1 MRGRSLGTLGV
12 VGLVLLGLS
21 WPVGA
26 QVKTDTA
33 TESGQ
38 PMQVIEVERG
48 EVVYVSGNNLMVK
61 MEDGTLR
68 SFTNVPSSVTATV
81 DGKQLTIHELKP
93 GMKLQRTITTTMTPQ
108 VVTTVQS
115 VNGTVFAVSPP
126 KSVVLTLE
134 DGTNQQFTIPE
145 GQKFDVGGGKQVDA
159 FGLKRGMKVAATKI
173 VQVPATAVATQR
185 SVSGTTPPLSAAPQ
199 RPRPDCVVRADPG
212 AGAGSGTGSDAGL
225 PAGDGERASP
235 AGTGRGGLAPARSV
249 PGSDAPQSLGST
261 PAGME
266 ERAR

>member
-1 MRGRSLGTLGV
+1 MGTLGV

-48 EVVYVSGNNLMVK
+48 EVVYVSGRNLMVK

-68 SFTNVPSSVTATV
+68 SFTNVPEDLRATV
-81 DGKQLTIHELKP
+81 DGKQLGIRDLKP

-115 VNGTVFAVSPP
+115 VTGTVFSVSPP

-134 DGTNQQFTIPE
+134 DGTNQSFTIPE
-145 GQKFDVGGGKQVDA
+145 GQKFDVGVDKQVDA

-185 SVSGTTPPLSAAPQ
+185 AVSGTMPPPPPPPNVPVLIAQSEPTPAPAAAPAAT
-199 RPRPDCVVRADPG
+199 PASLPETGSALPLLGLAGAASLLLGLFLAVVR
-212 AGAGSGTGSDAGL
+212 
-225 PAGDGERASP
+225 
-235 AGTGRGGLAPARSV
+235 RS
-249 PGSDAPQSLGST
+249 L
-261 PAGME
+261 
-266 ERAR
+266 